1 MSRTLILLR
10 HGQAAPAAG
19 APDHDRPLTEH
30 GAAQAEAAGEWIA
43 AHGWQVG
50 AALCSTAVRTRE
62 TLRAVAVAA
71 GWSEAA
77 VACSAEPAL
86 YDAGVDDVL
95 DAIAPVGDDVDT
107 LVVVGHFPGLPRT
120 ALTLAPSGPLTD
132 QVRDGMPTG
141 ACIAIATDAAW
152 SALPDVLRGTSDP
165 YGTITAVLTP

>member
-1 MSRTLILLR
+1 M
-10 HGQAAPAAG
+10 
-19 APDHDRPLTEH
+19 
-30 GAAQAEAAGEWIA
+30 
-43 AHGWQVG
+43 
-50 AALCSTAVRTRE
+50 
-62 TLRAVAVAA
+62 
-71 GWSEAA
+71 
-77 VACSAEPAL
+77 
-86 YDAGVDDVL
+86 
-95 DAIAPVGDDVDT
+95 GDDVDT